1 MSMRENDPARVGS
14 AGSLN
19 QGVDREARPVAFTT
33 THWSVVLN
41 AGAGGSP
48 DAADA
53 LGKLYSQYAYPI
65 YGYLRRRG
73 YEREDAQDLLHAFF
87 ERLLEREV
95 LRGIDP
101 NRGKFRAFLLT
112 VLGNFVNDEW
122 DRRQTRKRGGT
133 QTFIPISDADFEDR
147 YSGELEVA
155 LSPDQLFERRWISA
169 LLASVLQR
177 LEEECRA
184 EGRDDFSVL
193 KAYLVGDAGAPS
205 YELAAAQ
212 LGQGEGSVRV
222 RVHRLR
228 KRYIDLFR
236 DEVLKTVASPRDLRE
251 EVRSL
256 LAAFA
261 D

>member
-1 MSMRENDPARVGS
+1 MRDVSSADFGPAP
-14 AGSLN
+14 SLN
-19 QGVDREARPVAFTT
+19 HGSDPTPRRNSFTT

-41 AGAGGSP
+41 AGSAEST
-48 DAADA
+48 AASEA
-53 LGKLYSQYAYPI
+53 LGQLYSQYAYPI

-73 YEREDAQDLLHAFF
+73 FVHDDALDILHAFF
-87 ERLLEREV
+87 ERLLEHGV
-95 LRGIDP
+95 LSGIDR

-122 DRRQTRKRGGT
+122 DRRKTQKRGGN
-133 QTFIPISDADFEDR
+133 QTFIPLSHADLENA
-147 YSGELEVA
+147 YSGELEPT

-169 LLASVLQR
+169 LLAGVLNR

-184 EGRDDFSVL
+184 EGSDDFGLL
-193 KAYLVGDAGAPS
+193 KAYLVGDSGAPP
-205 YELAAAQ
+205 YGVTAAQ
-212 LGQGEGSVRV
+212 LGQSDGAIRV

-228 KRYIDLFR
+228 KRYIALFR

-251 EVRSL
+251 EVRAL

>member
-1 MSMRENDPARVGS
+1 MRDVSSADSGPEPSLKNSSDPTPRRA
-14 AGSLN
+14 
-19 QGVDREARPVAFTT
+19 AFTT

-41 AGAGGSP
+41 AGSAESV
-48 DAADA
+48 AASNA
-53 LGKLYSQYAYPI
+53 LGQLYSQYASPI

-73 YEREDAQDLLHAFF
+73 FVHEDALDILHAFF
-87 ERLLEREV
+87 ERLLEHGV
-95 LRGIDP
+95 LSGIDR

-122 DRRQTRKRGGT
+122 DRRKTQKRGGK
-133 QTFIPISDADFEDR
+133 QTFVPLSDTDLESS
-147 YSGELEVA
+147 YSGELEPT

-169 LLASVLQR
+169 LLAGVLKR

-184 EGRDDFSVL
+184 DGCDDFGWL
-193 KAYLVGDAGAPS
+193 KAYLVGDSGAPP
-205 YELAAAQ
+205 YAATAAQ
-212 LGQGEGSVRV
+212 LGQSEGAVRV

-228 KRYIDLFR
+228 KRYVELFR
-236 DEVLKTVASPRDLRE
+236 DEVLKTVASPKDLRE
-251 EVRSL
+251 EVRAL